1 MEQRA
6 VFLRRLA
13 AMAGMAWLGGLALG
27 SHAGDGTIHFTGAIV
42 AAPYQVALV
51 PPQQQRH
58 PQQQPQRMKVAS
70 TGGRQAE
77 VVFVRE
83 TVDRPSA
90 RMKVEMAHTQAV
102 SARFMDGRG
111 RTQAIDPAQWHA
123 IGQQGG
129 TLSLL
134 AWAQPQAGGPSAA
147 LVTVAFD

>member
-1 MEQRA
+1 MKQRA
-6 VFLRRLA
+6 VSLRRLA
-13 AMAGMAWLGGLALG
+13 AMAGIAWLGGLALG

-51 PPQQQRH
+51 QPQQHQR
-58 PQQQPQRMKVAS
+58 QQPQRMKATS
-70 TGGRQAE
+70 TGERQAE
-77 VVFVRE
+77 LAFSRE

-90 RMKVEMAHTQAV
+90 RMKVEMARTQAV
-102 SARFMDGRG
+102 SARFVDSRG

-134 AWAQPQAGGPSAA
+134 ALAQPQAGGPSAA
-147 LVTVAFD
+147 LVTLAYD